1 MGRLCRLCGVHP
13 RVDSQPWDGQTGL
26 QYIPTGLFMPEYS
39 DKALQTR
46 DRILRSAVDLF
57 YQHGYNATGLER
69 VIGAA
74 GVVKGNF
81 YYYFKSKEALAVEAL
96 RWHRERVA
104 RELGV
109 DSGLGGGSPLQRLFT
124 LLEGI
129 RDQVVGEG
137 RDCEVRGCFFGNLA
151 LEMSAA
157 SEEVRRELAVIFD
170 NLRALMADL
179 IAQAQQAG
187 EVSAAIEPAKTAAMV
202 LSLLEG
208 AVLLSKTARN
218 PAEIDGALDFIRG
231 YLTR

>member
-1 MGRLCRLCGVHP
+1 
-13 RVDSQPWDGQTGL
+13 
-26 QYIPTGLFMPEYS
+26 MPEYS

-46 DRILRSAVDLF
+46 DRILRSAVELF

-124 LLEGI
+124 LLDGM
-129 RDQVVGEG
+129 RDQVVGG
-137 RDCEVRGCFFGNLA
+137 SGDCEVRGCFFGNLA

-179 IAQAQQAG
+179 IAQAQQVG
-187 EVSAAIEPAKTAAMV
+187 EVSADVEPAKTAAMV

-208 AVLLSKTARN
+208 AVLLSKTAQN